1 MVYSST
7 LKVEPIVRELNRE
20 HEEIVK
26 MYNANPGA
34 KFADLTDKYYARRKE
49 KDGEEFKKMIRG

>member
-7 LKVEPIVRELNRE
+7 LKLEPVIKELNRE

-26 MYNANPGA
+26 MHNSNPGA
-34 KFADLTDKYYARRKE
+34 KFSDLTDKYYTRRKE
-49 KDGEEFKKMIRG
+49 KDGEEFKKMIKG